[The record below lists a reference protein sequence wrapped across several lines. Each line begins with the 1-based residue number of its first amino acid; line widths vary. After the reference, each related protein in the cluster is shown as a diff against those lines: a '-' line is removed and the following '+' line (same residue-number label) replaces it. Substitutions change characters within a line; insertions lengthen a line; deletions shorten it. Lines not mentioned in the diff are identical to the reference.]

1 MDGLLEIC
9 AAAAD
14 VAEHAVQND
23 LHPMRVRLGAERA
36 EILLCAEH
44 GVDPL
49 IVAGVVPVRRPGVE
63 DRVQVQDLHTKLLQ
77 VRQLFPDAV
86 QIAAVK
92 IVVQDLA
99 VGIRQVDRY
108 VVLVFVHPVG
118 RDFPGQI
125 AAAAL
130 AEAVRED
137 LIHDGSRTAGRDGIF
152 VRQHAQLPEAARL
165 HVRVALSLLKEA
177 ERAVLRGDME
187 VVEVEP
193 GPADGHFPAPGIVKR
208 VVRLLGERHTPQ
220 LLPIFGLQDERG
232 RRGPAA
238 ARDQDMKRAGL
249 VLLQRAEG
257 RFELRKLAVE

>member
-36 EILLCAEH
+36 EILLRAEH

-99 VGIRQVDRY
+99 VDVRQVDRY

-130 AEAVRED
+130 AEAVREY
-137 LIHDGSRTAGRDGIF
+137 LIHDGARTAGRDGIF
-152 VRQHAQLPEAARL
+152 VRQHARL
-165 HVRVALSLLKEA
+165 YVRVALSLLKEA

-193 GPADGHFPAPGIVKR
+193 GLTDGHFPAPGIVKR